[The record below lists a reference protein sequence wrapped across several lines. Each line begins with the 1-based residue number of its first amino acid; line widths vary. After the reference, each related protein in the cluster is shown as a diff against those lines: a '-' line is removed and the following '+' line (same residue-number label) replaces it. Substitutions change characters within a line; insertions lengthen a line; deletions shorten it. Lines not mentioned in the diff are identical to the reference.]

1 LWLTPIGKFSFCQMF
16 LVFVVLTYYN
26 ASDTV
31 SVMHVI
37 KELRE
42 QGHLS
47 QRRLAKRAGVSFR
60 ALQMAES
67 DGGNPCLSTL
77 NRIGIAL
84 GQSADSSVKAIEI
97 SWSRDPDSIWSISES
112 IIAHGND
119 SWKQFLFEFVDAFRR
134 NPSLSL
140 VEASPVTKT
149 APHILA
155 LMASTVEMLCCELN
169 VKTPWWTSGV
179 GALSSP
185 WFVAG
190 VENLKASALVES
202 PAYFRKRSL
211 FVLNNFLER
220 R

>member
-1 LWLTPIGKFSFCQMF
+1 MSG
-16 LVFVVLTYYN
+16 
-26 ASDTV
+26 
-31 SVMHVI
+31 MHVI

-60 ALQMAES
+60 ALQLAES

-77 NRIGIAL
+77 NRIGMAL
-84 GQSADSSVKAIEI
+84 GQPADSSAKAIEI
-97 SWSRDPDSIWSISES
+97 FWSRNPDSIWTISEK
-112 IIAHGND
+112 IIAHGSD
-119 SWKQFLFEFVDAFRR
+119 SWKQFLFEFVDEFRR

-149 APHILA
+149 APDILA

-169 VKTPWWTSGV
+169 IKTPWWTSGV
-179 GALSSP
+179 SALPSP

-190 VENLKASALVES
+190 VENLKASALIES
-202 PAYFRKRSL
+202 PVYFRKRRI
-211 FVLNNFLER
+211 FVLDNFLER